1 MSFVRIKKEA
11 QVPIPNTTSESNL
24 FVKFDV
30 VPIPKGASK
39 YEPSKAEA
47 QRTSMAMITARGKDL
62 FEENPT
68 KVSLKKG
75 VRLYQSTQLYHAQ
88 LPVEDLIPML
98 TSSDLTLRVSAL
110 RRGVDSHSTCME
122 LKTGILAD
130 LMQESADFKG
140 DKVTKLVLPN
150 EEHGAMYVALQENRG
165 KHYIQKVDYEIVSQ
179 TDDKMHI

>member
-1 MSFVRIKKEA
+1 MSFVRIKKEP
-11 QVPIPNTTSESNL
+11 QIKSPESNL

-30 VPIPKGASK
+30 VPIPTAMSK

-75 VRLYQSTQLYHAQ
+75 VKLYQSMQLYNQH
-88 LPVEDLIPML
+88 LSVEDIIPML
-98 TSSDLTLRVSAL
+98 TSSDLTLKVSAV

-140 DKVTKLVLPN
+140 DKVTKLALPT
-150 EEHGAMYVALQENRG
+150 EEHGAMYVALQVSNG
-165 KHYIQKVDYEIVSQ
+165 KHYIQKVDYEVDSEI
-179 TDDKMHI
+179 DDKMHI

>member
-1 MSFVRIKKEA
+1 MSFVRIKKEP
-11 QVPIPNTTSESNL
+11 QIKNTASESNL

-30 VPIPKGASK
+30 VPIPKGSSK

-75 VRLYQSTQLYHAQ
+75 VRLYQSTQLYNEH
-88 LPVEDLIPML
+88 LSVEDLIPML

-110 RRGVDSHSTCME
+110 RKGVDSHSTCME

-130 LMQESADFKG
+130 LMEESSDFKG
-140 DKVTKLVLPN
+140 DKVTKLILPN
-150 EEHGAMYVALQENRG
+150 EEHGAIYVALQEKNG
-165 KHYIQKVDYEIVSQ
+165 KHYIQKVDYEIKTE
-179 TDDKMHI
+179 TDNKLHV